1 MLFAL
6 TSNSSHAYSVF
17 VVGKDVYTAG
27 SAHNGTKWVA
37 KVWKN
42 KKEIFH
48 TSGSKDA
55 YAHSVYVVG
64 EDVYVSGDE
73 GATAKVWKNGEG
85 LYELTNNG
93 SAKSIVVYNGDVY
106 VAGFENE
113 GSEDVAKVWKNGKE
127 LYKLADK
134 SIAYSIFIAE
144 RE

>member
-1 MLFAL
+1 MA
-6 TSNSSHAYSVF
+6 
-17 VVGKDVYTAG
+17 
-27 SAHNGTKWVA
+27 
-37 KVWKN
+37 
-42 KKEIFH
+42 
-48 TSGSKDA
+48 
-55 YAHSVYVVG
+55 
-64 EDVYVSGDE
+64 GDE

-113 GSEDVAKVWKNGKE
+113 GSEDVAKVWKNGKD